1 MKIVENLIEITG
13 PSIKALFLDMVVYSE
28 PTLDKGECRLMGV
41 YDDSPIYVTPLQV
54 KPLLEPIEGERCL
67 IIYEGYGV
75 EKHVNKSKIHYIHPI
90 TEGYSIIALNPFTLR
105 AEKDGILIEMVELCE
120 RADR

>member
-41 YDDSPIYVTPLQV
+41 YDDSPIYITLSQV
-54 KPLLEPIEGERCL
+54 KPLLEPKEGERFYNFSHDGE
-67 IIYEGYGV
+67 IAKGMFKSSYGCHAV
-75 EKHVNKSKIHYIHPI
+75 HVNS
-90 TEGYSIIALNPFTLR
+90 FTLQ
-105 AEKDGILIEMVELCE
+105 AEKDGILREMVELCE
-120 RADR
+120 VVK